1 MSNRR
6 FNILLVL
13 LIFFVHCCPLRAQFA
28 TLPRDARSAALG
40 GAHGCGDKDRH
51 VAIGYRH
58 GYMLT
63 SMAVRT
69 IEAVVPL
76 GVGVVET
83 WYSHF
88 GDSDYSEQQASVG
101 YSLALGDRITAGV
114 SGRYLRLVA
123 GDGHYLPQQ
132 WLAVGIAARAM
143 LGRSLYIDGAA
154 DSRPWDKSSPWR
166 IHIGMGY
173 RPLFSLLTIVEV
185 EYEENVRLRCGAEY
199 CYQEHY
205 FLRAGFST
213 APVEITF
220 GLGARMGNWSIDLAA
235 ADHQVL
241 GITPQLSLALWF

>member
-1 MSNRR
+1 MRI
-6 FNILLVL
+6 FFIVL
-13 LIFFVHCCPLRAQFA
+13 LFFVCCSPLQAQFA
-28 TLPRDARSAALG
+28 TVPRDARSAALG
-40 GAHGCGDKDRH
+40 GVHGCADRDRH

-63 SMAVRT
+63 SMSVRT
-69 IEAVVPL
+69 VEAVVPL
-76 GVGVVET
+76 GVGVVEA

-88 GDSDYSEQQASVG
+88 GDSDYAEQQASAG
-101 YSLALGDRITAGV
+101 YSLDLSDRITAGV
-114 SGRYLRLVA
+114 SGRYCRLA
-123 GDGHYLPQQ
+123 TGDGHYLPQQ
-132 WLAVGIAARAM
+132 WLALGISARAT
-143 LGRSLYIDGAA
+143 LGRSLFIDGAV

-166 IHIGMGY
+166 MHVGMGY
-173 RPLFSLLTIVEV
+173 RPLAFLLTIWEV

-213 APVEITF
+213 APIEITF